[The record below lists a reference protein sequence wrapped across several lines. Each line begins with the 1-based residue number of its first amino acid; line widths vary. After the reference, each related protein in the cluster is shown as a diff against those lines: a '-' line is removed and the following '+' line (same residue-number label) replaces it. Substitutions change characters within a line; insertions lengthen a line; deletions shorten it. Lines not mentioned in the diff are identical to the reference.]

1 MGPPK
6 TIEPRAVERSKL
18 QELQGLKVDINW
30 YIYIYSLW
38 SICVHM
44 VDIWLIYVWYMVDI
58 CLICMYVYIYIYVW
72 YIWLIL
78 IELDRTSQC
87 GSNTHYAPINTWQ
100 TGGPSKSHGFV
111 ERMALC
117 SPVASSSHKNFRL
130 EVTKKI
136 LSWQG
141 AGVSWPKIGNG
152 I

>member
-1 MGPPK
+1 MCGPPK

-38 SICVHM
+38 SIYVHM

-58 CLICMYVYIYIYVW
+58 CLICIYIYIYVW
-72 YIWLIL
+72 YIWLKL

-100 TGGPSKSHGFV
+100 TGGTSKSQGFV

>member
-1 MGPPK
+1 MCGPPK

-30 YIYIYSLW
+30 YIYIVYGPYM
-38 SICVHM
+38 SIWLIYGWYTF
-44 VDIWLIYVWYMVDI
+44 DIWLIYAW
-58 CLICMYVYIYIYVW
+58 YVYIYIYVW
-72 YIWLIL
+72 YIWLKL

-100 TGGPSKSHGFV
+100 TGGTSKSQGFV